1 MNKIQASRLALNRR
15 DFLKLLGAATTTA
28 TLGHV
33 LFTYAPWLDYDEQ
46 VMQTWSKPLSKDL
59 RMPEQMRELVRYAT
73 LAPNGHNTQ
82 PWKFAIKENAIQ
94 IHPDY
99 SRRLPV
105 VDPYDRELWI
115 SLGCALENL
124 VIASQA
130 AGYESEVIYP
140 FSDADYIEVK
150 LREEK
155 IINSNPLFDA
165 IPERQC
171 TRSLYNGLPLPIAE
185 LDLLQS
191 IQLEPGI
198 EMQLLT
204 STDQIEAALEYVKAG
219 DQRQYSDQ
227 AFIDELVDWLRFN
240 KAELF
245 ETLDGLYSRC
255 SGNPEVPRWLGKMFV
270 TTRNAG
276 QQAQTDEMNVR
287 SSSGLFVITTEQDNK
302 HAWINT
308 GRAYERLALT
318 LTSLSIRSA
327 VMNQPI
333 EIPELRSEF
342 QSYLNIGAS
351 QPQFLLRFGY
361 ADSMP
366 RSLRRPVDQVLV

>member
-1 MNKIQASRLALNRR
+1 
-15 DFLKLLGAATTTA
+15 
-28 TLGHV
+28 
-33 LFTYAPWLDYDEQ
+33 
-46 VMQTWSKPLSKDL
+46 
-59 RMPEQMRELVRYAT
+59 
-73 LAPNGHNTQ
+73 
-82 PWKFAIKENAIQ
+82 
-94 IHPDY
+94 
-99 SRRLPV
+99 V
-105 VDPYDRELWI
+105 VDPSDRELWI

-130 AGYESEVIYP
+130 MGYESEVISP
-140 FSDADYIEVK
+140 SSDADYIEVK
-150 LREEK
+150 LQEGK
-155 IINSNPLFDA
+155 AINSTPLFDA
-165 IPERQC
+165 ILERQC
-171 TRSLYNGLPLPIAE
+171 TRSLYNGHPLPNAE
-185 LDLLQS
+185 LDLIQSLQF
-191 IQLEPGI
+191 EPGI
-198 EMQLLT
+198 GIQLLT
-204 STDQIEAALEYVKAG
+204 ASHQIEATLEYIKAG

-270 TTRNAG
+270 TTESVE
-276 QQAQTDEMNVR
+276 QQVQTDEKNVR
-287 SSSGLFVITTEQDNK
+287 SSSGLFVIATERGDKQ
-302 HAWINT
+302 AWINT

-318 LTSLSIRSA
+318 LTTLNIRSA
-327 VMNQPI
+327 VINQPI
-333 EIPELRSEF
+333 EVPDLRAEF

>member
-1 MNKIQASRLALNRR
+1 MNRPQASRMALNRR
-15 DFLKLLGAATTTA
+15 DFLKLLGAGTA
-28 TLGHV
+28 TAALGHV

-46 VMQTWSKPLSKDL
+46 VRQTWSKSFRKDL
-59 RMPEQMRELVRYAT
+59 RIPAQMRELVRYAT

-99 SRRLPV
+99 SRHLPV
-105 VDPYDRELWI
+105 VDSSDRELWI

-124 VIASQA
+124 VVASQA
-130 AGYESEVIYP
+130 LGYESEVISP
-140 FSDADYIEVK
+140 SSDADYIEVK
-150 LREEK
+150 LQEGK
-155 IINSNPLFDA
+155 TINSTPLFNA
-165 IPERQC
+165 ILERQC
-171 TRSLYNGLPLPIAE
+171 TRSLYNGLPLPNAE
-185 LDLLQS
+185 LDLIQSLQFD
-191 IQLEPGI
+191 PGI
-198 EMQLLT
+198 EIHLLT
-204 STDQIEAALEYVKAG
+204 ASHQIEATLEYIKAG
-219 DQRQYSDQ
+219 DRRQYSDQ
-227 AFIDELVDWLRFN
+227 AFIDELVAWLRFN

-270 TTRNAG
+270 TTESVE
-276 QQAQTDEMNVR
+276 QQVQTDEKNVR
-287 SSSGLFVITTEQDNK
+287 SSSGLFVIATERDDKQ
-302 HAWINT
+302 AWINT
-308 GRAYERLALT
+308 GRAFERLALT
-318 LTSLSIRSA
+318 LTTLNIRSA

-333 EIPELRSEF
+333 EVPDLRAEF

-366 RSLRRPVDQVLV
+366 RSLRRPVDQVLM